1 MRNLLKRAQLRTHD
15 DALPAPPARSTLSL
29 LRDLQFSIRQLRRAK
44 VFAAVAILTLALG
57 IGSNAAIF
65 SVFYSV
71 LLRPLSFRDADRIV
85 IVNER
90 AKQFPTLSVSW
101 QNLRDWETQST
112 SFEEFG
118 AARVFTMALTGNEEP
133 EQVPSEMISGNLLH
147 LLGVNTAAGRVIT
160 ASDDQPSSSAVALL
174 GYGLWQRKYSGAP
187 DILGKSITLD
197 RQSYTVVGILPKGYE
212 LLNQTPDVVIAMG
225 PWAAKLPDDRSW
237 HPGIFAIAR
246 LKSDVTLAQARAEMS
261 TIAQRLYEK
270 YPNDNIAIDAVV
282 NPMHE
287 QLVSQARPALLTLLG
302 AVVFV
307 LLIAC
312 GNIANLMLTR
322 ATARRRELSIRISL
336 GASDWQI
343 IRQLIIEG
351 LLLSLMGAVA
361 GVALAYALLPSL
373 IRLAGTS
380 LPTNADVRIDVH
392 VLLFT
397 ALLSICAGVLFGVA
411 PAGHVRISDLR
422 SILNESERAGVGKQA
437 RTLRNILVVS
447 EISLALLLLMGAGLF
462 VRSLNRLSA
471 VSLGFSDDHIL
482 VADLQVPP
490 PSAAPADAHRN
501 MDFYDNTLRELHSLP
516 GVRSAAAASVLPV
529 SGQGSVIHFNIQGRP
544 PRNGSE
550 YIMANYRT
558 ISSEY
563 FQTLRIPLL
572 QGRWIESTDRENTPP
587 IVVINEAMAK
597 TYFPNENPIGKK
609 MQIGATPENDVPW
622 MMIVGVVGNVKQSL
636 VADMPT
642 EFYVPY
648 RQANEVLPVRTMSVV
663 LRTEVDPRAL
673 IPDLRATVHRVN
685 PNQPVVKI
693 RTMEDNVAQNF
704 SQPRFRTL
712 LLVVFAGIALLIAAV
727 GVYGVM
733 AYATVQRAGEM
744 AIRMALGCSVERVFM
759 LVVTDGLRLTLIGIV
774 IGSAFGLAL
783 SRWLKSLLFGVS
795 ATDALTLTGSILV
808 VLLAGLAATL
818 IPARRASRIQIATMM
833 REN

>member
-1 MRNLLKRAQLRTHD
+1 M
-15 DALPAPPARSTLSL
+15 TLTL
-29 LRDLQFSIRQLRRAK
+29 VRDLQFSIRQLRRAK

-57 IGSNAAIF
+57 IGCNTAIF

-71 LLRPLSFRDADRIV
+71 LLRPLAFHDADRV
-85 IVNER
+85 VLVSER
-90 AKQFPTLSVSW
+90 AKQFPILSVSW

-118 AARVFTMALTGNEEP
+118 AARVFTMALTGSDEP

-147 LLGVNTAAGRVIT
+147 LLGVNTIAGRGISP
-160 ASDDQPSSSAVALL
+160 SDDQPSSSAVVLL
-174 GYGLWQRKYSGAP
+174 GYGLWQRKYSGSS

-197 RQSYTVVGILPKGYE
+197 RQSYTVIGILPKGYE
-212 LLNQTPDVVIAMG
+212 LLNQVPDIVVAMG

-246 LKSDVTLAQARAEMS
+246 LKSDVPLANARAEMS
-261 TIAQRLYEK
+261 TIAHRLYEK
-270 YPNDNIAIDAVV
+270 YPNDNIALDAVV

-302 AVVFV
+302 AVIFV

-380 LPTNADVRIDVH
+380 LPANANVRIDIH

-397 ALLSICAGVLFGVA
+397 ALLSICAGVFFGVA

-422 SILNESERAGVGKQA
+422 AILNESERAGVGKQA

-462 VRSLNRLSA
+462 VRSLSRLSA

-516 GVRSAAAASVLPV
+516 GVRTVAAASTLPV
-529 SGQGSVIHFNIQGRP
+529 SGQGAVIHFNIQGRP

-572 QGRWIESTDRENTPP
+572 QGRWIESTDRENTQP
-587 IVVINEAMAK
+587 IVVINEAMVK

-609 MQIGATPENDVPW
+609 MQIGATPDNSVPW
-622 MMIVGVVGNVKQSL
+622 MIIVGVVGNVKQSL

-673 IPDLRATVHRVN
+673 ISDLRATVHRVN

-733 AYATVQRAGEM
+733 AYATVQRGGEM
-744 AIRMALGCSVERVFM
+744 AIRMALGCSVEKIFM

-774 IGSAFGLAL
+774 IGTAFGLAL

-808 VLLAGLAATL
+808 VLIAGLAATL
-818 IPARRASRIQIATMM
+818 IPARRASRIEIATMM

>member
-1 MRNLLKRAQLRTHD
+1 M
-15 DALPAPPARSTLSL
+15 SL

-57 IGSNAAIF
+57 IGCNTAIF

-71 LLRPLSFRDADRIV
+71 LLRPLSFHDADRV
-85 IVNER
+85 VLVSER
-90 AKQFPTLSVSW
+90 AKQFPILSVSW

-147 LLGVNTAAGRVIT
+147 LLGVNVAAGRGISP
-160 ASDDQPSSSAVALL
+160 SDDQPSSSAVALL
-174 GYGLWQRKYSGAP
+174 GYGLWQRKYSGSA

-197 RQSYTVVGILPKGYE
+197 RQSYTVIGILPKGYE
-212 LLNQTPDVVIAMG
+212 LLNQVPDIVIAMG

-246 LKSDVTLAQARAEMS
+246 LKSNVALANARAEMS
-261 TIAQRLYEK
+261 TIAHRLYEK
-270 YPNDNIAIDAVV
+270 YPNDNIALDAVV

-302 AVVFV
+302 AVIFV

-361 GVALAYALLPSL
+361 GIALAYALLPSL
-373 IRLAGTS
+373 IRLDGTS
-380 LPTNADVRIDVH
+380 LPANADVRIDIH

-397 ALLSICAGVLFGVA
+397 AILSICAGVFFGVA
-411 PAGHVRISDLR
+411 PAGHVRITDLR
-422 SILNESERAGVGKQA
+422 AILNESERAGVGKQA

-462 VRSLNRLSA
+462 VRSLSRLSA

-501 MDFYDNTLRELHSLP
+501 MDFYDYTLRELHSLP
-516 GVRSAAAASVLPV
+516 GVRSVAAASTLPV
-529 SGQGSVIHFNIQGRP
+529 SGQGAVIHFNIQGRP

-587 IVVINEAMAK
+587 IVVINEAMVK

-609 MQIGATPENDVPW
+609 MQIGATPDNTVPW
-622 MMIVGVVGNVKQSL
+622 MLIVGVVGNVKQSL

-685 PNQPVVKI
+685 PNQPVVKV

-744 AIRMALGCSVERVFM
+744 AIRMALGCSVEKVFM

-774 IGSAFGLAL
+774 IGTAFGLAL

-795 ATDALTLTGSILV
+795 ATDALTLTGSIFV
-808 VLLAGLAATL
+808 VFLAGLAATL
-818 IPARRASRIQIATMM
+818 IPARRASRIEIATMI

>member
-1 MRNLLKRAQLRTHD
+1 MPI
-15 DALPAPPARSTLSL
+15 PAACTAREVKTLSL

-57 IGSNAAIF
+57 IGSNTAIF

-71 LLRPLSFRDADRIV
+71 LLRPLAFRDADRIV
-85 IVNER
+85 MVNER

-118 AARVFTMALTGNEEP
+118 AARVFTMALTGSDEP
-133 EQVPSEMISGNLLH
+133 EQVQSEMISGNLLH
-147 LLGVNTAAGRVIT
+147 LLGVNVVAGRGISP
-160 ASDDQPSSSAVALL
+160 SDDQASSSAVALL
-174 GYGLWQRKYSGAP
+174 GYGLWQRKYSGSQ
-187 DILGKSITLD
+187 DVLGRSITLD
-197 RQSYTVVGILPKGYE
+197 GQSYTVIGVLPKGYE
-212 LLNQTPDVVIAMG
+212 LLNQTPDVVVAMG

-246 LKSDVTLAQARAEMS
+246 LKANVTLAQARAEMS
-261 TIAQRLYEK
+261 TIAHRLYEN

-287 QLVSQARPALLTLLG
+287 QLVSQARPALLILLG
-302 AVVFV
+302 AVIFV

-322 ATARRRELSIRISL
+322 ATARRRELSIRVSL

-351 LLLSLMGAVA
+351 LLLSLMGAAA

-380 LPTNADVRIDVH
+380 LPPNADVRIDVH

-397 ALLSICAGVLFGVA
+397 ALLSICAGVFFGVA

-422 SILNESERAGVGKQA
+422 AILNESERAGVGRQA
-437 RTLRNILVVS
+437 RALRNVLVVS

-490 PSAAPADAHRN
+490 PSAAPADSHRN
-501 MDFYDNTLRELHSLP
+501 MDFYENTLRELHSLP

-558 ISSEY
+558 VSAEY

-572 QGRWIESTDRENTPP
+572 QGRWIESTDRENMPP

-609 MQIGATPENDVPW
+609 MQIGATPDNTVPW

-712 LLVVFAGIALLIAAV
+712 LLVVFAGIALLIAGV

-744 AIRMALGCSVERVFM
+744 AIRMALGCSVEKVFM

-774 IGSAFGLAL
+774 IGTSFGLAL
-783 SRWLKSLLFGVS
+783 GRWLKSLLFGVS
-795 ATDALTLTGSILV
+795 ATDALTLTGSILI
-808 VLLAGLAATL
+808 VLVAGLAATL

>member
-1 MRNLLKRAQLRTHD
+1 
-15 DALPAPPARSTLSL
+15 LSL

-57 IGSNAAIF
+57 IGCNTAIF

-71 LLRPLSFRDADRIV
+71 LLRPLAFHDPDRIV
-85 IVNER
+85 MVNER

-118 AARVFTMALTGNEEP
+118 AVRVFTMALTGNDEP
-133 EQVPSEMISGNLLH
+133 EQVPGEMISGNLLH
-147 LLGVNTAAGRVIT
+147 LLGVNVVAGRGISP
-160 ASDDQPSSSAVALL
+160 SDDQPSSSAVALL
-174 GYGLWQRKYSGAP
+174 GYGLWQRKYSGSP
-187 DILGKSITLD
+187 EILGKSITLD
-197 RQSYTVVGILPKGYE
+197 RQSYTVIGILPKGYE
-212 LLNQTPDVVIAMG
+212 LLNQAPDVVIAMG

-246 LKSDVTLAQARAEMS
+246 LKSNVTLEGARAEMS
-261 TIAQRLYEK
+261 TIAHRLYEK
-270 YPNDNIAIDAVV
+270 YPNDNIALDAVV

-302 AVVFV
+302 AVIFV

-351 LLLSLMGAVA
+351 LLLSLMGAIA

-380 LPTNADVRIDVH
+380 LPPNANVRIDIH

-397 ALLSICAGVLFGVA
+397 AVLSICAGVFFGVA

-422 SILNESERAGVGKQA
+422 AILNESERAGVGKQA
-437 RTLRNILVVS
+437 RTLRNILVIS

-501 MDFYDNTLRELHSLP
+501 MDFYENTLRKLHSLP
-516 GVRSAAAASVLPV
+516 GVRSVAAASTLPV
-529 SGQGSVIHFNIQGRP
+529 SGQGAVIHFNIQGRP

-558 ISSEY
+558 ISAEY

-597 TYFPNENPIGKK
+597 TYFPNESPIGKK
-609 MQIGATPENDVPW
+609 MQIGATPDNTVPW

-663 LRTEVDPRAL
+663 LRTGVDPRAL
-673 IPDLRATVHRVN
+673 IADLRATVHRVN

-759 LVVTDGLRLTLIGIV
+759 LVVTDGLRLTFIGIG
-774 IGSAFGLAL
+774 IGTAFGLAL

-795 ATDALTLTGSILV
+795 ATDALTLTGSIVV
-808 VLLAGLAATL
+808 VLIAGLAATL
-818 IPARRASRIQIATMM
+818 VPARRASKIQIATMM